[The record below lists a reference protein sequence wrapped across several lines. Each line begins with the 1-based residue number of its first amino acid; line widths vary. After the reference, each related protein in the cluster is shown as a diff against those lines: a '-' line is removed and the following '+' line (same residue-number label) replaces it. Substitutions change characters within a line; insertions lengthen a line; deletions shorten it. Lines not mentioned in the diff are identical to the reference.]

1 MHPRHAFLFHRDYF
15 FRPDASLTRS
25 FVPQGLFLP
34 SGCIPDSL
42 FCSAGIIFPPGCI
55 LGMLFCSAGII
66 SSAQMHLW
74 HALLFRRDYFFCPNA
89 SLACSFVP
97 QGLFLLPECISGL
110 LFYSIGMHPHAEMH
124 PCRKFPANQDAFPAE
139 KTILDRLSLKIKAS
153 I

>member
-1 MHPRHAFLFHRDYF
+1 MLRHPRRGILVNQDAF
-15 FRPDASLTRS
+15 PGGNASSACL

-42 FCSAGIIFPPGCI
+42 FCSAGIIFSARMHP
-55 LGMLFCSAGII
+55 GMLVCSAGII
-66 SSAQMHLW
+66 FSARMHPW

-124 PCRKFPANQDAFPAE
+124 PCRKFPANQDASPAE
-139 KTILDRLSLKIKAS
+139 KSSLTGYPLK
-153 I
+153 

>member
-1 MHPRHAFLFHRDYF
+1 MLRHPRRGILVNQDAF
-15 FRPDASLTRS
+15 PGENASSACL

-42 FCSAGIIFPPGCI
+42 FCSAGIIFSARMHPWHAC
-55 LGMLFCSAGII
+55 LFHRDYFSAR
-66 SSAQMHLW
+66 MHPW

-124 PCRKFPANQDAFPAE
+124 PCRKFPANQDASPAE
-139 KTILDRLSLKIKAS
+139 KSSLPGYPLK
-153 I
+153 